1 MSFSSV
7 SRLACAGRLRRT
19 STVVV
24 VVVVAGVV
32 LVVVVVV
39 MDLLSFFKYLYD
51 KDGHLHDNHDVLLPD
66 PKLFEGSSSEVL

>member
-1 MSFSSV
+1 
-7 SRLACAGRLRRT
+7 
-19 STVVV
+19 
-24 VVVVAGVV
+24 
-32 LVVVVVV
+32 